1 MKSSINLDASWYG
14 DPDVHQRERESI
26 WSRQWVLAALGD
38 ELSEPGSYVADQIAG
53 WPILVRRDQGGRL
66 SAFLNVCPHRGGPLA
81 WPGTGHSSNLV
92 CRYHGWAFD
101 SSGRLLSARDFGEEP
116 CRDDLNLRSIQVD
129 TWGPLVFVNLDPSA
143 ESLVASL
150 GGLIDIAAAF
160 DLPSLRP
167 VKRMTRDLRCNWKTY
182 VDNYLEAYHVPL
194 IHPLL
199 GTSIDVGTYTVDVPE
214 PSFCIHAA
222 RTVDGAPNSGRWIF
236 RYPNLAL
243 NVYPDAMNVER
254 IVPIDRNRTRIV
266 YDYFGRESS
275 GADISA
281 MVHMSN
287 VTLDEDQAMVEV
299 VQANLDSGAY
309 RPGPLSPRHETALVW
324 FQNRIRHDIEET
336 T

>member
-1 MKSSINLDASWYG
+1 MTSSLNLEPSWYG
-14 DPDVHQRERESI
+14 DADVHRREHHAI
-26 WSRQWVLAALGD
+26 WARQWIVAALAE
-38 ELSEPGSYVADQIAG
+38 ELSESGSYVADEIAG
-53 WPILVRRDQGGRL
+53 WPLLIRREPGGDL
-66 SAFLNVCPHRGGPLA
+66 AAFLNVCPHRGGPLA
-81 WPGTGHSSNLV
+81 WPGRGQSSNLV

-101 SSGRLLSARDFGEEP
+101 SSGRLLSARDFGDLP
-116 CRDDLNLRSIQVD
+116 CRADLALTPVRVD
-129 TWGPLVFVNLDPSA
+129 TWGPLVFVNLDPGA
-143 ESLVASL
+143 ESLAASL
-150 GGLIDIAAAF
+150 GSLVDIASGL
-160 DLPSLRP
+160 DGRTLQP
-167 VKRMTRDLRCNWKTY
+167 VKRLTRELRCNWKTY
-182 VDNYLEAYHVPL
+182 VDNYLEAYHVPM

-199 GTSIDVGTYTVDVPE
+199 GSSIDVGSYTVDIPE
-214 PSFCIHAA
+214 ASFCVHSA

-254 IVPIDRNRTRIV
+254 ILPIDRNRTRIV
-266 YDYFGRESS
+266 YDYFTHDPS

-287 VTLDEDQAMVEV
+287 VTLDEDQAMVET

-309 RPGPLSPRHETALVW
+309 RPGPLSPRHEQALVW